1 MRPSL
6 FVDISSHGLGHLS
19 QVAPVLNELAK
30 RLPTLNLTIRSGLPI
45 EKLRARLIPFF
56 THIPASCDF
65 GYVMY
70 DAVRIDLRATALA
83 YRTQHENW
91 AQRVADE
98 AALLS
103 GLQPQLVFTDVA
115 YLPLAGATQ
124 AGIRSVSMC
133 SLNWAD
139 LFAHY
144 FGAEDWAMTIHQQM
158 LAAYNSAEFFLRV
171 TPSMP
176 MPALQRRRLIG
187 PIAALGNDIR
197 QSLRERLGCPPHE
210 RLVLIGFGGFDKRLP
225 LERWPLIENVRWLV
239 PAAWQLDHPAVSTIE
254 SLGTPF
260 TELLRAVDAIITK
273 PGYGTFAEAA
283 CNSTPVLYLRR
294 DDWPEQD
301 CLIEWLKINGSC
313 YEVSAEELIAG
324 KLQEALS
331 RLFKQPKP
339 TPPLPLGA
347 EQAAE
352 ILLSQL
358 RLG

>member
-1 MRPSL
+1 
-6 FVDISSHGLGHLS
+6 
-19 QVAPVLNELAK
+19 
-30 RLPTLNLTIRSGLPI
+30 
-45 EKLRARLIPFF
+45 
-56 THIPASCDF
+56 
-65 GYVMY
+65 
-70 DAVRIDLRATALA
+70 
-83 YRTQHENW
+83 
-91 AQRVADE
+91 
-98 AALLS
+98 
-103 GLQPQLVFTDVA
+103 
-115 YLPLAGATQ
+115 
-124 AGIRSVSMC
+124 
-133 SLNWAD
+133 
-139 LFAHY
+139 
-144 FGAEDWAMTIHQQM
+144 
-158 LAAYNSAEFFLRV
+158 
-171 TPSMP
+171 MP
-176 MPALQRRRLIG
+176 MPALPRRRLIG

-197 QSLRERLGCPPHE
+197 QSLRDRLGCPPHE
-210 RLVLIGFGGFDKRLP
+210 HLVLIGFGGFDKRLP
-225 LERWPLIENVRWLV
+225 LEHWPPIENVRWLV

-254 SLGTPF
+254 SLDMPF

-283 CNSTPVLYLRR
+283 CNSTPVLYLCR

-313 YEVSAEELIAG
+313 CEVSAEELIAG